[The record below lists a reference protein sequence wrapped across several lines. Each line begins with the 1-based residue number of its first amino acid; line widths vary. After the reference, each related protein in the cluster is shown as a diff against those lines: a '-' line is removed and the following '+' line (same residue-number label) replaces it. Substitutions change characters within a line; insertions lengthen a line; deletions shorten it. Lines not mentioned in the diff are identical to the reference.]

1 MKWKSLIGAIV
12 LALLLI
18 WPSDTA
24 GQDDTSQLDTSL
36 AQTDGVNIADL
47 NDFLDEI
54 RDVVEAGYLRE
65 GHGRA
70 RTDSAWRKM
79 RPPSARRWNKDSELK
94 RWRHGIERRDEFLKK
109 IGVTDEQMER
119 IKELRTQLREDIT
132 DLRKTYHENFLDTLN
147 KKQRK
152 ALEHKRLERNVL
164 RANIAESAN
173 TTIGPSSWGRVKKDT
188 E

>member
-1 MKWKSLIGAIV
+1 MKLKVFVAVVI
-12 LALLLI
+12 LALLLFL
-18 WPSDTA
+18 PQYVE
-24 GQDDTSQLDTSL
+24 GQDDTSQLDTAL
-36 AQTDGVNIADL
+36 AQTDEVNIVDL

-54 RDVVEAGYLRE
+54 RELVEVGHMRE
-65 GHGRA
+65 RHGRA
-70 RTDSAWRKM
+70 RMDSTRRKIKH
-79 RPPSARRWNKDSELK
+79 PLAQRWNKDG
-94 RWRHGIERRDEFLKK
+94 WRRGIQQRDEFLKK

-119 IKELRTQLREDIT
+119 IKELRTQLREDMT

-164 RANIAESAN
+164 RANIAGSAN